1 MNKKILMVA
10 TYGDFFA
17 SFEVNNIKILN
28 QLGYEVHLCA
38 NWENTKY
45 NYKHEK
51 LEGLKFK
58 KINIHFDRSPFSLK
72 NLINYTKQF
81 IVYFGKGQYK
91 TYCNSMFELT

>member
-51 LEGLKFK
+51 LEGKRPIEQYLTNKCTS
-58 KINIHFDRSPFSLK
+58 R
-72 NLINYTKQF
+72 YT
-81 IVYFGKGQYK
+81 
-91 TYCNSMFELT
+91 